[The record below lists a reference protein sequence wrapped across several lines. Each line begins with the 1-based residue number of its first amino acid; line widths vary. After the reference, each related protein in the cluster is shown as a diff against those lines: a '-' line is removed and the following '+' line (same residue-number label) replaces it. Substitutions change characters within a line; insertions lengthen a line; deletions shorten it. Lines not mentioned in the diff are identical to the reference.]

1 MSELYIKCKK
11 EKQYEKVRLILS
23 LHAINYFQKEKEDPI
38 KICDLIKKGTIKKIF
53 EDYGFE
59 KYKFVE
65 KEPVF
70 SQLEYPTFENLED
83 EIER

>member
-1 MSELYIKCKK
+1 MAELFIQCKK

-23 LHAINYFQKEKEDPI
+23 LHAINYFQKEKEGPI
-38 KICDLIKKGTIKKIF
+38 KILDLIKKGTIKKIF

-59 KYKFVE
+59 KYKFIE
-65 KEPVF
+65 KDPTF
-70 SQLEYPTFENLED
+70 GRLEYPVFENLDD